1 MKEYE
6 QEEKNENETHEP
18 EMEYLVNPLLAEDE
32 YDLEDSEYFEQ
43 VKEELEFVFE
53 EDRIEHAIHPI
64 PEGHMS
70 LEDFHKLLQKKIMER
85 YEEI

>member
-6 QEEKNENETHEP
+6 QEEKNNSEAKEP
-18 EMEYLVNPLLAEDE
+18 EVEYLASPLMVEDE

-43 VKEELEFVFE
+43 VKEELENVFE
-53 EDRIEHAIHPI
+53 EDRIEHTIHPI

-70 LEDFHKLLQKKIMER
+70 LEDFHKLLQKKIKER
-85 YEEI
+85 YAEI